1 MSNPSDILNHLRN
14 DTLQDLY
21 LKEHADERGN
31 KLSKHKMVTSIS
43 DAIETSGVKNLLAN
57 VRRDDLKKVAESAKV
72 DLKKDNSNSKA
83 VLTKKL
89 AAAISSEGINDF
101 LSGHVPVDILKTIAG
116 DLEVK
121 VSDKK
126 DELVEEIGSA
136 VRKTGMET
144 YFGSFEVDQLQDV
157 AEDLGLKTHHT
168 SNKRKLVECIVNKE
182 DAPKEPKAKKAKVE
196 PSKKKK
202 AIAKGVSYEDVFQ
215 HYYVGEVRDWC
226 REHGLK
232 TSGKKGVLIKR
243 ILAFLEGDEET
254 TKAAPKGKK
263 GSKAKANGS
272 KKEEKKEEEEK
283 GEKEEEEAEEK
294 KGSTKKGGATKK

>member
-1 MSNPSDILNHLRN
+1 
-14 DTLQDLY
+14 
-21 LKEHADERGN
+21 
-31 KLSKHKMVTSIS
+31 MVTSIS
-43 DAIETSGVKNLLAN
+43 DAIESSGVKNLLAN

-72 DLKKDNSNSKA
+72 DLKKGDNANSKA

-89 AAAISSEGINDF
+89 AAAIASEGINDF
-101 LSGHVPVDILKTIAG
+101 LSEHVPVDVLKTIAG

-136 VRKTGMET
+136 VRKVGMET

-168 SNKRKLVECIVNKE
+168 NNKRKLVECIVNKE
-182 DAPKEPKAKKAKVE
+182 DAPKEPKTKKAKVE

-202 AIAKGVSYEDVFQ
+202 AIAKGSTYEDIFQ

-263 GSKAKANGS
+263 GGKANGS
-272 KKEEKKEEEEK
+272 TKKEEKKEEEEK
-283 GEKEEEEAEEK
+283 GEKEEEEADEK
-294 KGSTKKGGATKK
+294 KGSTKKGGDKKK